1 MIATRILRC
10 IPISPPGFLPP
21 RLWQGRGK
29 DGRAQ
34 LEWVRRGTGLARRAP
49 AQWIVD
55 RAWCVY
61 RCLDLNHVPRSD
73 RYQALALKLAALA
86 PFRRAGHYVAWRGGH
101 ALVWFWDE
109 EVREAVAEDCVD
121 QPRRYRCIPESLLQ
135 APPRSVA
142 EGETVRLL
150 RVRSG
155 LDLQVWRDDCLVLSH
170 FFPAHPSQN
179 NGFGCSGGWRE
190 YASRRAWLPSLESRW
205 AVPGPFRRRKQRC
218 CDGSVGC
225 RMGS

>member
-135 APPRSVA
+135 APLGRSRKA
-142 EGETVRLL
+142 RRFGCFGFAPGWIC
-150 RVRSG
+150 RSG
-155 LDLQVWRDDCLVLSH
+155 EMTALS
-170 FFPAHPSQN
+170 
-179 NGFGCSGGWRE
+179 
-190 YASRRAWLPSLESRW
+190 
-205 AVPGPFRRRKQRC
+205 
-218 CDGSVGC
+218 
-225 RMGS
+225 

>member
-1 MIATRILRC
+1 M
-10 IPISPPGFLPP
+10 
-21 RLWQGRGK
+21 
-29 DGRAQ
+29 
-34 LEWVRRGTGLARRAP
+34 ARRAP

-121 QPRRYRCIPESLLQ
+121 QPRRYDDIPCLLYT
-135 APPRSVA
+135 S
-142 EGETVRLL
+142 
-150 RVRSG
+150 
-155 LDLQVWRDDCLVLSH
+155 
-170 FFPAHPSQN
+170 
-179 NGFGCSGGWRE
+179 
-190 YASRRAWLPSLESRW
+190 
-205 AVPGPFRRRKQRC
+205 
-218 CDGSVGC
+218 
-225 RMGS
+225 